1 MICLDFDWQID
12 EFMVYCRSTQLRKK
26 RCFLMNKPCDYL
38 RRKHILSVKTVVM
51 CFLFLR
57 FGLCFDEENEDVL
70 PGRTVFAVPVPA
82 VSQCGFCLRWLQ
94 GIVSAVADGRQCSI
108 FHSSPY
114 LLTHYR

>member
-57 FGLCFDEENEDVL
+57 FGLCFDEENEGVL
-70 PGRTVFAVPVPA
+70 PGGWNSRTPGDGCPYASIPCFVIIHFRGLLSMY
-82 VSQCGFCLRWLQ
+82 SQVL
-94 GIVSAVADGRQCSI
+94 S
-108 FHSSPY
+108 
-114 LLTHYR
+114 

>member
-57 FGLCFDEENEDVL
+57 FGLCFDEENEGVL
-70 PGRTVFAVPVPA
+70 PGGWNSRTP
-82 VSQCGFCLRWLQ
+82 G
-94 GIVSAVADGRQCSI
+94 DGC
-108 FHSSPY
+108 PY
-114 LLTHYR
+114 DL